1 MSSWSLTD
9 SPASKYVVLYNN
21 HYVIMISDRRY
32 GDKIDKD
39 GVGLMTD
46 TGPSARVR
54 ENNEHVSDAAIV
66 TDLVYLQAAANV
78 APHCVIVNHS
88 K

>member
-1 MSSWSLTD
+1 
-9 SPASKYVVLYNN
+9 
-21 HYVIMISDRRY
+21 MISDRRY

-39 GVGLMTD
+39 GVWLMTIP
-46 TGPSARVR
+46 TICREE

-66 TDLVYLQAAANV
+66 TDLVYLQTAANV

>member
-39 GVGLMTD
+39 GVWLMTIP
-46 TGPSARVR
+46 TICREE
-54 ENNEHVSDAAIV
+54 ENNEHVSDGIV
-66 TDLVYLQAAANV
+66 GELVYF
-78 APHCVIVNHS
+78 
-88 K
+88 

>member
-1 MSSWSLTD
+1 
-9 SPASKYVVLYNN
+9 
-21 HYVIMISDRRY
+21 
-32 GDKIDKD
+32 
-39 GVGLMTD
+39 MTD

-66 TDLVYLQAAANV
+66 TDLVYLQTAANV